1 MNIRFVA
8 GVRCNSRP
16 RFTAGRLSF
25 RLVGGGG
32 VLVAGAKPVN
42 RGADYC
48 WSKAA
53 EYARRVQET
62 SDEQERNFLCLM
74 RDNWIIAAN
83 DFQMLEKGVRQETG
97 HASDAAGKVRPAE
110 PSAC

>member
-1 MNIRFVA
+1 
-8 GVRCNSRP
+8 
-16 RFTAGRLSF
+16 
-25 RLVGGGG
+25 
-32 VLVAGAKPVN
+32 VN

-62 SDEQERNFLCLM
+62 SDEKERNFLCLM

-83 DFQMLEKGVRQETG
+83 DFQMLEKGAGEATG
-97 HASDAAGKVRPAE
+97 HASDGASKARPVE
-110 PSAC
+110 PNAC